1 MQMRQG
7 IPLRL
12 HIAKQLMKGWN
23 NMNRYLIDDLLDEG
37 SVFPLF
43 FSRGYPRVGDFPVDE
58 EPDTEEKADTQ
69 AEESSRF
76 INIDL
81 HDFPK
86 DQIILS
92 LENGF
97 LTIKAERNQDRDR
110 KDENGRTIYQQ
121 HFADSRQC
129 SFYVG
134 TGLKGEEVRAKFTD
148 GVLKLEFP
156 KRADTPEAA
165 PKQIPITD

>member
-1 MQMRQG
+1 MQMNQG
-7 IPLRL
+7 FPLL
-12 HIAKQLMKGWN
+12 LAYHEPAMKGRN
-23 NMNRYLIDDLLDEG
+23 NMERYQIDDLLNEE
-37 SVFPLF
+37 SIFPLF
-43 FSRGYPRVGDFPVDE
+43 FSRSYPRVDDFPVDE
-58 EPDTEEKADTQ
+58 EPESAMRDDAQ
-69 AEESSRF
+69 AEKNSRF

-86 DQIILS
+86 DRISLS
-92 LENGF
+92 LEDGF
-97 LTIKAERNQDRDR
+97 LTVKAERNQDWDR

-134 TGLKGEEVRAKFTD
+134 TGLKGEDIRAKFTD

-156 KRADTPEAA
+156 KRMGRPEAA